1 MKTEPAQ
8 RTVCKKVKKKKK
20 KVSSVFLMFLI
31 SVPRVQMNTD
41 LEERKSP
48 VHQIFLNFRYDI

>member
-20 KVSSVFLMFLI
+20 KSVI
-31 SVPRVQMNTD
+31 SVSDVLNLSTKSTD
-41 LEERKSP
+41 E
-48 VHQIFLNFRYDI
+48 H

>member
-8 RTVCKKVKKKKK
+8 RTVCKKVKKKK
-20 KVSSVFLMFLI
+20 I

>member
-8 RTVCKKVKKKKK
+8 RTVCKKVKKK